1 MTYGDELIEK
11 GRQETRGKAVLDGRV
26 ATVKRLLRAGLEWSI
41 IEQATGIDQEALDA
55 LANSVPPAPYPSV
68 SLFPYSHTRADEIIR
83 RAEEE
88 LRREGRQ
95 EGRKEG
101 RREGQVGIVEDLL
114 RAGVSWSFI
123 ESVIDIDEIG
133 LRALVRR
140 LTAEMVSVDSPT
152 RPSRGK
158 SGGGS
163 RG

>member
-1 MTYGDELIEK
+1 MTSGEILHEE
-11 GRQETRGKAVLDGRV
+11 GRQETRGKAVLEGRV
-26 ATVKRLLRAGLEWSI
+26 ATVKSFLRAGLEWSI

-55 LANSVPPAPYPSV
+55 LATSILPVPPPSV
-68 SLFPYSHTRADEIIR
+68 WPFPSRTFAIEMLNRV
-83 RAEEE
+83 AEQ
-88 LRREGRQ
+88 LREEGRID
-95 EGRKEG
+95 GRKEG

>member
-1 MTYGDELIEK
+1 MTYGEQLIEE
-11 GRQETRGKAVLDGRV
+11 GRQETRGKAVLEGRV
-26 ATVKRLLRAGLEWSI
+26 AAVKSFLRAGLEWSI
-41 IEQATGIDQEALDA
+41 IEQATGIDQEALDT
-55 LANSVPPAPYPSV
+55 LANSISPAPSASV
-68 SLFPYSHTRADEIIR
+68 SRYPYNTLADEILR
-83 RAEEE
+83 RAEKEIRE
-88 LRREGRQ
+88 EGRQ
-95 EGRKEG
+95 AGRKEG

-152 RPSRGK
+152 QPSRSK

>member
-1 MTYGDELIEK
+1 MTYGEELIEK

-26 ATVKRLLRAGLEWSI
+26 ATVKSFLRAGLEWSI
-41 IEQATGIDQEALDA
+41 IEQATGIDQESLDA
-55 LANSVPPAPYPSV
+55 LANSISPVPPPIVWPFPSRTFACEMLHRV
-68 SLFPYSHTRADEIIR
+68 A
-83 RAEEE
+83 EE
-88 LRREGRQ
+88 LREEGRKD
-95 EGRKEG
+95 GRKEG

-152 RPSRGK
+152 QPSRGK

>member
-1 MTYGDELIEK
+1 MTYGEK
-11 GRQETRGKAVLDGRV
+11 MRKEGRQETRGKAVLEGRV
-26 ATVKRLLRAGLEWSI
+26 ATVKRFLRAGIEWSI

-55 LANSVPPAPYPSV
+55 LANSISHVPPPSV
-68 SLFPYSHTRADEIIR
+68 WPFPSRTFASEMMNQIV
-83 RAEEE
+83 EE
-88 LRREGRQ
+88 LREEGRQ

-101 RREGQVGIVEDLL
+101 RREGQVGIVEELL

-152 RPSRGK
+152 HPSRGK
-158 SGGGS
+158 SGGSS